1 MIHDIF
7 VSKVTVGG
15 GGGGGGGVTQPN
27 VVAITRLTD
36 ELSIQRL
43 IQDG

>member
-7 VSKVTVGG
+7 VSKVTVG

>member
-1 MIHDIF
+1 MIQDIF

-15 GGGGGGGVTQPN
+15 GGGGGGVAQPN

-36 ELSIQRL
+36 ELNIQRL